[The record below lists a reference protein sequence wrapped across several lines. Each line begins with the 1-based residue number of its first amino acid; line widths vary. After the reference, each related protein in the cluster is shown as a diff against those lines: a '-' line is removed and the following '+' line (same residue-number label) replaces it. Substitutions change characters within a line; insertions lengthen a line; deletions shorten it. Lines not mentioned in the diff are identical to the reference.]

1 MASNKQSI
9 TQTFSRMKN
18 GLAELQRWF
27 PAFIKNDGVGG
38 LSIDPVLY
46 RTNFSRIT
54 PAESGGYDDEA
65 SQAGIRVE
73 AINDDGTDV
82 SNNPTITISGSGTLN
97 AKCTIN
103 HDDGSG
109 STIIRLIAPSGDLT
123 GVGSYTRSHEGIG
136 DTSSTTTTTAPFPVF
151 MTIQE
156 LTEMLDT
163 YRHIGDGD
171 ENKKSWLPHGLEGG
185 GQHGHSSASALPS
198 LAGGDP
204 REPTSV
210 AFPTTSPYRATVFMP
225 MMLDNNQFDKRI
237 TGASNDVADYTY
249 LLASFGGGYQ
259 DLDIDRYDPDP
270 EGDDS
275 ATIRYKT
282 VGYSGDHL
290 LGKNTAQQA
299 WKTKSSGTAHHDI
312 THMNNDISFDGSASQ
327 FPKYRTR
334 CALAMFLK
342 DGTYTLKGGTL
353 IPYIYDPDREIGGKT
368 TSTVHAI
375 WDGLDGEGDFDMTAS
390 GIEKQC
396 SAQITPMFDFLQPP
410 LTTSAQGGNFDFE
423 VVNGSAKFNWA
434 DYITDVASVQASDSN
449 LFTDGAGTNLD
460 SIMTARPFLVRN
472 NPASVPVRYV
482 RRNNMILSIW
492 LDFTNVSGIGS
503 STVPQFTV
511 GSPIELWGLTGA
523 LGSEYDNGRVA
534 GQKFGADEFA
544 PYTEF
549 TNPDT
554 FATGNLN
561 HNGWWVINGYDD
573 NGGGFDGEFVVD
585 DILGNGDMTEFYGAR
600 IDIQI
605 QTNET
610 ASTGNVSAYAP
621 TSGYV
626 CQGLIGGA
634 EKRRNFYGIVHW
646 NKTGRYIAGFGM
658 GEPELRLYGI
668 KGAIDGTGAGY
679 LGGASTP
686 ANNVQSHVGHR
697 YFYPSRLVDSYVDE
711 GDWDDDDELN
721 FYITND
727 ATAFRSLE
735 LQMANDL
742 LYSNGVPVVQKGNGL
757 LRIPAPQNRDYGAS
771 RLYSMTQ
778 THITGTYVSTD
789 TTDFITAGGDLWSS
803 LPATWLSRGLHLPL
817 WSYIDTA
824 NGRHAWDYIK
834 PVGASGT
841 WLYGRN
847 RPFPALERTGTRLGY
862 NGGVALDTTK
872 YGLSE
877 MGCSAMWLDWE
888 MKAKIPFRTN
898 QMVRITFDTNEEH
911 YLYGRHAMLYE
922 DFLGKARKGAGFYP
936 LYDGVSTAPLMQ
948 GTVSP
953 EQFTSA
959 GLGAQAYGG
968 GLIHAYEI
976 PYFTAPRTVIWFGDA
991 TLLKDTVWFGEKEY
1005 PLENAG
1011 GNCGWG
1017 SMNNGY
1023 GTGTSFTYAEGYHT
1037 VRAVFNQAGMNL
1049 LFDGVSQG
1057 IDTESA
1063 KTVWG
1068 LTIENCNLALV
1079 NHNQSIAVSEDRF
1092 PHDQD
1097 GNRLVADNQSFTK
1110 TQSDLQIDEMILRSI
1125 PTSAMLPFKVHTMKQ
1140 NFSNV
1145 ARYTSLTVEA
1155 DNIDTKK
1162 GMNVKAT
1169 LMTPSTTTVENEG
1182 QAVISGFE
1190 NVDLSFS
1197 GGIGSMDLTGLP
1209 ASAIADGFVI
1219 RFDFFIPNNTQTEYH
1234 PIDWSKLPI
1243 IRSWTVEYDEKPTAS
1258 LAVIGNTYNGDITGT
1273 INTRVGHI
1281 ISLRGTGTTTDVDR
1295 TISEVKFDF
1304 GDGASTGWIKFAD
1317 QTTQSTTY
1325 DIAHSYLAS
1334 GTYTVKC
1341 YSRDDSDNESLESN
1355 NITIVVANAPPVAI
1369 LRAVPSMVRA
1379 GQAITFDGS
1388 ASYDINAGGTLTT
1401 YTFTFGDGSSSVSGS
1416 SSSVSHTYAD
1426 GGEYQATLVVVDSD
1440 GATSQTASVVVKVLP
1455 ATLVVPL
1462 VLNTKPR
1469 AFSRTRSATLTQ
1481 TPVLDSIYPELTDM
1495 GQRTDEF
1502 TLEGS
1507 FLKHSANADIEFME
1521 ELHLSGALV
1530 EIVWEEVNF
1539 TGTPTGKTFVGRMI
1553 SFDYQRE
1560 GGRHGETPYTAVF
1573 VREAGLGV

>member
-1 MASNKQSI
+1 MASTKQSI

-46 RTNFSRIT
+46 RTNFSAKT
-54 PAESGGYDDEA
+54 PAQTGGYDDEA

-82 SNNPTITISGSGTLN
+82 SNNPTIVISGSGTLN

-109 STIIRLIAPSGDLT
+109 STVIRLIAPSGDLT
-123 GVGSYTRSHEGIG
+123 GAGSKTRSHEGIG
-136 DTSSTTTTTAPFPVF
+136 DATSSTTTTAPFPVF

-171 ENKKSWLPHGLEGG
+171 ENKKAWLPHGLEGG

-210 AFPTTSPYRATVFMP
+210 AFPTASPYRATVFMP

-237 TGASNDVADYTY
+237 TGASNEVADYTY
-249 LLASFGGGYQ
+249 LLANFGGGY
-259 DLDIDRYDPDP
+259 DVLDIDRYDPDP
-270 EGDDS
+270 EGEDS

-299 WKTKSSGTAHHDI
+299 YKTAPSGTAHNTM
-312 THMNNDISFDGSASQ
+312 THNNPDLSFDGSASH

-353 IPYIYDPDREIGGKT
+353 IPYIYDTNREIGGNQ

-410 LTTSAQGGNFDFE
+410 ITTSAQGGNFDYE

-434 DYITDVASVQASDSN
+434 NYITDVQSIQASDSN
-449 LFTDGAGTNLD
+449 LFTDGDGTDLD
-460 SIMTARPFLVRN
+460 HITTARPFLVRN
-472 NPASVPVRYV
+472 NPASVPVRYI
-482 RRNNMILSIW
+482 RRNNLILSIW
-492 LDFTNVSGIGS
+492 LDYTNVSGISGS
-503 STVPQFTV
+503 TIPQFTV

-523 LGSEYDNGRVA
+523 LGRDTSQGRNI
-534 GQKFGADEFA
+534 GHKFGLYEFA
-544 PYTEF
+544 PRSEE

-554 FATGNLN
+554 YSLGGLN
-561 HNGWWVINGYDD
+561 HNGWWIINAYDD
-573 NGGGFDGEFVVD
+573 DGGGLDGEFVVD
-585 DILGNGDMTEFYGAR
+585 DILGNGDSTEFYGAR

-605 QTNET
+605 YSNE
-610 ASTGNVSAYAP
+610 ALPSQGNVSAYAP

-634 EKRRNFYGIVHW
+634 ESTSSHYGTVAWATSQSNSH
-646 NKTGRYIAGFGM
+646 
-658 GEPELRLYGI
+658 PQLRLFGSASEKLY
-668 KGAIDGTGAGY
+668 GTGVGY
-679 LGGASTP
+679 MGGANTP
-686 ANNVQSHVGHR
+686 ANNLQSHVGHR
-697 YFYPSRLVDSYVDE
+697 YFYPSRMVDSYVDE
-711 GDWDDDDELN
+711 GEWGATGNTGNLKFFFAD
-721 FYITND
+721 D
-727 ATAFRSLE
+727 ATAFRSIE
-735 LQMANDL
+735 LQKATDL
-742 LYSNGVPVVQKGNGL
+742 LYSNGVPVVQRGDGL
-757 LRIPAPQNRDYGAS
+757 LRLPAPQGKDIGAR
-771 RLYSMTQ
+771 RLYSLTQ
-778 THITGTYVSTD
+778 THITGTFVSEE
-789 TTDFITAGGDLWSS
+789 TDFRGLGSDLVES
-803 LPATWLSRGLHLPL
+803 LPATWLSRGLHIPL

-834 PVGASGT
+834 PIGASGT

-847 RPFPALERTGTRLGY
+847 RPFPAHERTGTRLGY

-877 MGCSAMWLDWE
+877 MGCSQMWLDWE

-911 YLYGRHAMLYE
+911 YVFGRHALMFD
-922 DFLGKARKGAGFYP
+922 DFQGTMRGGAGFLP
-936 LYDGVSTAPLMQ
+936 LYDGKTSASPL
-948 GTVSP
+948 TLSASSSP
-953 EQFTSA
+953 EIYIRA
-959 GLGAQAYGG
+959 GEGYSNGFITHPYVNGA
-968 GLIHAYEI
+968 
-976 PYFTAPRTVIWFGDA
+976 FTAPRTIIWFGDA
-991 TLLKDTVWFGEKEY
+991 TFLKDSAWLGEKEY

-1063 KTVWG
+1063 KTVYG
-1068 LTIENCNLALV
+1068 LTIENCKMGLSV
-1079 NHNQSIAVSEDRF
+1079 WNQSIGVDESRF
-1092 PHDQD
+1092 PKDDD
-1097 GNRLVADNQSFTK
+1097 GNRLVADNQALSK
-1110 TQSDLQIDEMILRSI
+1110 NQSDLQIDEMVLRSI

-1140 NFSNV
+1140 DFSNV

-1190 NVDLSFS
+1190 NVDLAFS
-1197 GGIGSMDLTGLP
+1197 GGVGSMDLTDLP

-1258 LAVIGNTYNGDITGT
+1258 LAVIGNTFNGDITGT

-1341 YSRDDSDNESLESN
+1341 YSRDDSNNESLESN

-1401 YTFTFGDGSSSVSGS
+1401 YTFTFGDGSSSVSGA
-1416 SSSVSHTYAD
+1416 SSSVSHTYAN

-1469 AFSRTRSATLTQ
+1469 AFSRTRSANLTQ

-1502 TLEGS
+1502 KLEGS
-1507 FLKHSANADIEFME
+1507 FLKHTANADIEFME

-1539 TGTPTGKTFVGRMI
+1539 TGTPTGKTFVGRMT

-1573 VREAGLGV
+1573 VREAGLGA